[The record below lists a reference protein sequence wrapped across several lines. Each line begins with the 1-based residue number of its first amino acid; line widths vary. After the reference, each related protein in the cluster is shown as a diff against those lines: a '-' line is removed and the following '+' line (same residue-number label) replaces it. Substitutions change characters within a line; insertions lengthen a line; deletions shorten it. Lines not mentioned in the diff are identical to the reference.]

1 MKPYVH
7 HVGNFFLFQW
17 NLDCSVGNRGAN
29 RLPSDVSYIQWYYT
43 LAAEFPLTP
52 EDRRAIYRQVRVTG
66 FCRGTEDDPLVAAIF
81 AQQRA
86 FSAPAHPVID
96 GQISVAQGSGKIRAA
111 AFHILRLDARLANV
125 PELVATVRY
134 DSELPS
140 AGGPGG
146 TRSDSVHT
154 CTRRAELVS
163 RFISERTA
171 IFPCQI
177 DSRSTD
183 SRD

>member
-7 HVGNFFLFQW
+7 HAGNFFLFQW

-29 RLPSDVSYIQWYYT
+29 RLPSNVSYIQWYYT

-66 FCRGTEDDPLVAAIF
+66 FCRGTEDDPLVTAIF

-96 GQISVAQGSGKIRAA
+96 GQISVAQGSGKIGAA
-111 AFHILRLDARLANV
+111 AFHILRLDARLANMY
-125 PELVATVRY
+125 PNSWPRLDMIPNCPALVAQAVR
-134 DSELPS
+134 EAIPS
-140 AGGPGG
+140 IPVPGVQ
-146 TRSDSVHT
+146 S
-154 CTRRAELVS
+154 
-163 RFISERTA
+163 
-171 IFPCQI
+171 
-177 DSRSTD
+177 
-183 SRD
+183 